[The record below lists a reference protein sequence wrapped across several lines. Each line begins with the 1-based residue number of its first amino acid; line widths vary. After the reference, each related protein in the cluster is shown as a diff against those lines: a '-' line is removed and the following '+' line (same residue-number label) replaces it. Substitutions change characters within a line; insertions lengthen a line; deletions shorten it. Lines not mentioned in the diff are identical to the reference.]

1 MISETFTKTRQMHES
16 MSLAG
21 PSATHFVRDTEMC
34 PLDGCSAVMIHFF
47 PDGSNAKQGSS
58 VTMIMISSRAI
69 KWVKVIATKRKRLV
83 IRISLQ
89 FILNDRQNLTSY
101 LFLWL
106 AQFLPP
112 FFSVWSWP
120 YLIANL
126 NQNSTEISFNF
137 LPFTYQNILISR
149 THESSSPKRKP
160 SNS

>member
-1 MISETFTKTRQMHES
+1 MISETLTKTRQMHES

-58 VTMIMISSRAI
+58 VTMIMISSREI
-69 KWVKVIATKRKRLV
+69 KWVKVIATKRKCLV

-101 LFLWL
+101 LFL
-106 AQFLPP
+106 
-112 FFSVWSWP
+112 
-120 YLIANL
+120 
-126 NQNSTEISFNF
+126 
-137 LPFTYQNILISR
+137 
-149 THESSSPKRKP
+149 
-160 SNS
+160 